1 MSKLKSSFFVII
13 AFWISNIN
21 AQIKPSVSLDAKTS
35 GGFYQNY
42 FDLGENGFIVILN
55 KSKNYIK
62 ASVNVKES
70 SNTAYYFS
78 KDLSKRTII
87 RYSSLDN
94 TSFLANENYIVML
107 EKNVDTYNIKLFDYN
122 GKLVSTKHLDLAQAG
137 LSNDKIS
144 RTFLSSGTRINYE
157 VYDLMQGVH
166 IFYNDLT
173 SPGQNDIIEADIA
186 FPNSNLFES
195 VSYPS
200 EWKFL
205 SEYKGY
211 YTFYR
216 IGNSKQYNPDNSIL
230 HIAMFDNSFGLFR
243 ELNSHNILMS
253 EETLQGKEFSIDLN
267 VAQQCFYLCYINKIS
282 DKYGFSVQKYK
293 FENSSNTLK
302 RSSRKDFDLINNSAY
317 KFVETDGISTPKV
330 PLLKQNGTDEEVVI
344 SKDRLSLVDEAVN
357 QICILDNL
365 DNIKYNDVQTG
376 DFDMLNLDGY
386 CGDNGKMYSR
396 FDKMIMKNALKQI
409 CECKRC
415 EVLDIAIDEK
425 GNELLITQN
434 AETNVVNIYRF
445 VK

>member
-1 MSKLKSSFFVII
+1 MSILKTSFLVVLTLLVVM
-13 AFWISNIN
+13 AK
-21 AQIKPSVSLDAKTS
+21 AQVKPSVSLDAKTS

-42 FDLGENGFIVILN
+42 FDLGENGFIVVLN
-55 KSKNYIK
+55 KSKNDIK
-62 ASVNVKES
+62 ASVNLKES

-78 KDLSKRTII
+78 KDLTKRTII
-87 RYSSLDN
+87 RFTSLDN
-94 TSFLANENYIVML
+94 TSFLANENFIVLL
-107 EKNVDTYNIKLFDYN
+107 EKNVDVYNVKLYDYN
-122 GKLVSTKHLDLAQAG
+122 GKLVSTKRLDLAQAG
-137 LSNDKIS
+137 LSNDKIN

-166 IFYNDLT
+166 VFYNDLT
-173 SPGQNDIIEADIA
+173 APGPNDIIEADIA

-205 SEYKGY
+205 SEIKGY

-216 IGNSKQYNPDNSIL
+216 IGNNKQYNSDNSIL
-230 HIAMFDNSFGLFR
+230 HIAMYDNSFGLFR
-243 ELNSHNILMS
+243 ELNSHNILS
-253 EETLQGKEFSIDLN
+253 EGETLQGKEISLDLN
-267 VAQQCFYLCYINKIS
+267 IAQQSFYLSYINKIS
-282 DKYGFSVQKYK
+282 DKFGCSIQKYK
-293 FENSSNTLK
+293 FDNLSNSLK
-302 RSSRKDFDLINNSAY
+302 RVAKKDIELINNATH
-317 KFVETDGISTPKV
+317 KFVETDGLSTPKT
-330 PLLKQNGTDEEVVI
+330 PILKQNGKDEELVI
-344 SKDRLSLVDEAVN
+344 AKDRLSLVDEAVN
-357 QICILDNL
+357 QICILDES
-365 DNIKYNDVQTG
+365 DNIKYNEVQTG
-376 DFDMLNLDGY
+376 DFDMLNLDGF

-396 FDKMIMKNALKQI
+396 FDKMMMKNALKQI